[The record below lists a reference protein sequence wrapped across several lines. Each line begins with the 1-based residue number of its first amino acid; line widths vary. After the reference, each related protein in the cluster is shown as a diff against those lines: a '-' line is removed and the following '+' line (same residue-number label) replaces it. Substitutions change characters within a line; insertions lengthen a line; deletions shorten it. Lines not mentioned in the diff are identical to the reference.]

1 MIRLSKSC
9 IGDEEKIAVQK
20 VLDGEYLGMGAEVAN
35 FEKELSIY
43 FGRPAVCV
51 ATGTAALQLAV
62 QACGIGQG
70 DEVLVPT
77 ITYVASFQAI
87 SATGAKPV
95 PCGVEE
101 STLTLDP
108 AEVERKITNRTKAI
122 MPVHYSGGVGS
133 LDEIYSLAES
143 NGLRVIED
151 AAHAFGSKKMVNLLE
166 VLVI

>member
-108 AEVERKITNRTKAI
+108 AEVERKLPTEQSYCASSLFRRSW
-122 MPVHYSGGVGS
+122 P

-151 AAHAFGSKKMVNLLE
+151 AAQLWFEKWSTCWKFW
-166 VLVI
+166 